1 MKTNNYKMKRLIL
14 ISLMTLTSVMVFGQK
29 HNIVNASI
37 ALKNSNLLEAK
48 QYIDEAYNNE
58 KTSNEAK
65 MWNYRAKIYLKISQA
80 QYTDTAI
87 SIDGDA
93 IFKASEAH
101 IKCLQ
106 TNKRGKI
113 IVRKWTSEEEVRR
126 GLMQCASLFFNMG
139 IASFEAKDYNRALT
153 YFNEALNI
161 LPFDQNGMLN
171 FTKENVT
178 FNMVYCARAL
188 KDAKMA
194 EKFLQKLIDVDFNEP
209 NIYVFMSESM
219 IDQEDSDRALEYLSI
234 GRKRYPKNENI
245 LKEEINLYIKLNK
258 LSDLIVKCTEAIALD
273 PNNDIMIF
281 TRGLV
286 YYQIGDIKNA
296 EKDYI
301 KVIELNPS
309 SFDANYSLGALFF
322 NSAVELMDKAN
333 ATSNNNTHRK
343 LKKEAESLFA
353 KALPYMEAAH
363 SLDANDENT
372 MISLKQL
379 YYRNGNYA
387 KSEEIKKKL
396 ESLK

>member
-14 ISLMTLTSVMVFGQK
+14 ISLMILTSVMVFGQK

-113 IVRKWTSEEEVRR
+113 IVRKWTSEEDVRN
-126 GLMQCASLFFNMG
+126 GLMQCALLLFNMG
-139 IASFEAKDYNRALT
+139 GAAYDAKDYNLALT
-153 YFNEALNI
+153 YYNETLNI
-161 LPFDQNGMLN
+161 LPYDNDGIL
-171 FTKENVT
+171 TIKKENVLYNSV
-178 FNMVYCARAL
+178 FAARAL

-219 IDQEDSDRALEYLSI
+219 IDQGNTDSALEFLSI
-234 GRKRYPKNENI
+234 GRAKYPSNEFLLNT
-245 LKEEINLYIKLNK
+245 EINLYIKLNK
-258 LSDLIVKCTEAIALD
+258 LKELIVKFTEAIQLD
-273 PNNDIMIF
+273 PKNSLMFLN
-281 TRGLV
+281 RGTI
-286 YYQIGDIKNA
+286 YDQEGDTENA
-296 EKDYI
+296 EKDYMMA
-301 KVIELNPS
+301 IELNPS
-309 SFDANYSLGALFF
+309 SFAANYNLGAMYF
-322 NSAVELMDKAN
+322 NAGAETINKAN
-333 ATSNNNTHRK
+333 ATSNNNTYRK
-343 LKKEAESLFA
+343 LKKQAELLFA
-353 KALPYMEAAH
+353 KALPFMEAAH

-379 YYRNGNYA
+379 YYRNGDYA